1 MICDIMEYMQL
12 SETELKILQQI
23 ANGNTDIKKIAE
35 ALERDYSRIYR
46 TKNKLIEKNF
56 IEFSQS
62 VLTPKKTT
70 HTNLLLQLL
79 LKHPNIVSLLSGAG
93 ILILG
98 ELLHPKTV
106 EEIESD
112 TCLKKSIIYKK
123 IKQAINISAVIPK
136 EKHKYVINEKIWKEL
151 KDFLVEY
158 KTYEETIDPRVPSN
172 SIIYH
177 KNQHEIVFSNK
188 ADLDAMLTGF
198 SAYEKHGIKLLLT
211 TNYYYLPKNV
221 LSKQE
226 IFKHSLNITQKEKNI
241 RNLTFISLFYLKN
254 KNDLLLIKH
263 PILNNIKQI
272 LKRKNIQGYPTLD
285 EIKERADVYDIKI

>member
-1 MICDIMEYMQL
+1 MICDIVEYMQL

-23 ANGNTDIKKIAE
+23 ANANTDIKKIAE
-35 ALERDYSRIYR
+35 ALERDYSGIYR

-62 VLTPKKTT
+62 ELTPKKTI
-70 HTNLLLQLL
+70 HTNLLLQFL

-123 IKQAINISAVIPK
+123 IKQAINVSAVIPK

-158 KTYEETIDPRVPSN
+158 KKYEETIDPRIPSN

-226 IFKHSLNITQKEKNI
+226 IFKHSLHITQKEKNI

-272 LKRKNIQGYPTLD
+272 LKGKNIQKYPTLD
-285 EIKERADVYDIKI
+285 EIKIKAEVYDIRI

>member
-1 MICDIMEYMQL
+1 MEHMQL
-12 SETELKILQQI
+12 SKIELKILQQI
-23 ANGNTDIKKIAE
+23 ANGNIDIKKIAE
-35 ALERDYSRIYR
+35 ALNRDYSRIYR
-46 TKNKLIEKNF
+46 IKNRLIEKNF

-79 LKHPNIVSLLSGAG
+79 LKHPNIVNLLSGAG
-93 ILILG
+93 LPILG

-106 EEIESD
+106 QEIESD

-123 IKQAINISAVIPK
+123 IKQATNISAVIPK

-172 SIIYH
+172 SIIYN
-177 KNQHEIVFSNK
+177 KNQLEIVFSNK
-188 ADLDAMLTGF
+188 ANLDAMLTGF

-226 IFKHSLNITQKEKNI
+226 I
-241 RNLTFISLFYLKN
+241 
-254 KNDLLLIKH
+254 
-263 PILNNIKQI
+263 
-272 LKRKNIQGYPTLD
+272 
-285 EIKERADVYDIKI
+285 